1 MSECENPARRNE
13 DSSRMAKL
21 ANSAIW
27 NLSSR
32 IAVLIVMSLLAFI
45 AQRSLLTLDTMATD
59 IRSLTKEVAVVVKD
73 LAILTTQNITQ
84 EKRLDGIEAR
94 EIRSGGRGP

>member
-1 MSECENPARRNE
+1 M
-13 DSSRMAKL
+13 L
-21 ANSAIW
+21 
-27 NLSSR
+27 
-32 IAVLIVMSLLAFI
+32 VVMSLVAFI